1 MSDGKTPIME
11 CLTMSR
17 MVADGAERVVLL
29 ANSAERALMP
39 ARPQKPAQPKGSGR
53 TLTLGQ
59 LATPKKG
66 GVS

>member
-1 MSDGKTPIME
+1 MSDGKKPIME
-11 CLTMSR
+11 CLTMSH

-59 LATPKKG
+59 LALPKKG